1 MKRILKEICCVLT
14 ICLLTAACGNAT
26 SAQNPDDSRNDL
38 ASSDTVPEEP
48 VLVLYSDFVTQPG
61 NVEKTWE
68 KNYDSS
74 EWVDGTLINIY
85 VDFPKDD
92 SNHIQMIEEEANHY
106 LHELGKEYYLHFVT
120 PTTQEFIAG
129 HESDADIIKNREDGA
144 FVDIYMT
151 LDYKTA
157 VEQGEILSMTEYLQ
171 SPEGEAL
178 YQAFDEMVWEQLR
191 NDEGDIY
198 GIPCNPIAA
207 KRLVYVYFPQLAE
220 LFSMSMQDF
229 TGDFGEL
236 ESRFPEMLEQK
247 VIPMLLS
254 PENCL
259 LLSNFGVETYGDIF
273 AVRHEGENREAV
285 NLFDDDEI
293 MGFYEQ
299 LGSWRDAGYITY
311 SEELLRRLGLS
322 EVEIREEREKH
333 PYEYIFLGVYETA
346 QSSFGYFFY
355 TPKETITAA
364 FYVPLVQSYITEN
377 VNDNIMVINVDTES
391 PEACKEL
398 VMLLRTDDTLKRLL
412 YSGIENYHY
421 MWQDGKILY
430 ETAGLA
436 VGLGYEYDRSFLS
449 GEEKER
455 FTGEFDDMNQG
466 VSYALSYYSSCD
478 FTGTDL
484 EDKYQACQKLFEENW
499 LVFLGYYGAETKERL
514 KELEKQ
520 LVEAGYLELIE
531 SINANL

>member
-1 MKRILKEICCVLT
+1 MKRILKEICCVLI
-14 ICLLTAACGNAT
+14 ICLMTAACGNMS
-26 SAQNPDDSRNDL
+26 SAQNPDDLSNDL

-48 VLVLYSDFVTQPG
+48 VLVLRSDFITQPG
-61 NVEKTWE
+61 NVVKTWE
-68 KNYDSS
+68 KDYDSS
-74 EWVDGTLINIY
+74 EWTDGTLITIY
-85 VDFPKDD
+85 VDFPQDD
-92 SNHIQMIEEEANHY
+92 SNNIRMIEEEANHY
-106 LHELGKEYYLHFVT
+106 LHELGKEYYLHFAM

-129 HESDADIIKNREDGA
+129 HESDTDIIKNREDGA

-157 VEQGEILSMTEYLQ
+157 VEQGEILSLTEYLQ
-171 SPEGEAL
+171 SSEGEAL
-178 YQAFDEMVWEQLR
+178 YLSFDEMVWEQLR
-191 NDEGDIY
+191 DDKGDIY
-198 GIPCNPIAA
+198 GVPCNPIAA

-220 LFSMSMQDF
+220 LLSVNMQDF
-229 TGDFGEL
+229 TGDLGEL
-236 ESRFPEMLEQK
+236 ESRFPEMLEQE

-254 PENCL
+254 PGDCL

-273 AVRHEGENREAV
+273 AVRHDVETRETV
-285 NLFDDDEI
+285 NLFHDDEI

-299 LGSWRDAGYITY
+299 LGRWRDAGYITY

-322 EVEIREEREKH
+322 EEEIREEREKH
-333 PYEYIFLGVYETA
+333 PYEYIFLGVYETG
-346 QSSFGYFFY
+346 QSSFGYFFN
-355 TPKETITAA
+355 TPKGTITAA

-377 VNDNIMVINVDTES
+377 VNHNIMVINMETES

-398 VMLLRTDDTLKRLL
+398 VTLLKTDDMLKRLL
-412 YSGIENYHY
+412 YSGIENCHY
-421 MWQDGKILY
+421 MWQDGKIVY

-455 FTGEFDDMNQG
+455 FTKEFDDMNQG
-466 VSYALSYYSSCD
+466 VSYALSYYRPCD
-478 FTGTDL
+478 FAGTDL
-484 EDKYQACQKLFEENW
+484 EDKYQTCQKLFEENW
-499 LVFLGYYGAETKERL
+499 LVFLGYYGAETAERL

-531 SINANL
+531 SINAD